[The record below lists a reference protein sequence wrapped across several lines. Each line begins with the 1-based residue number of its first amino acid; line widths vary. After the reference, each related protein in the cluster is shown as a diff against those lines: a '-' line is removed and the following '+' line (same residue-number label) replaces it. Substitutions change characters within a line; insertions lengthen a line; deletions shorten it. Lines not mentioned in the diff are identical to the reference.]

1 MSLALSAAGPASSI
15 DSVVQR
21 LVRGSLPPGSSAQT
35 PFGAFPSRDNVAQAV
50 VALRA
55 ALFPV
60 HFGSDSHSAQGLSEF
75 VRHQLDTGLLALHVE
90 VSRALR
96 MRLGSTSIAP
106 RPAERNAADVLAMF
120 ADALPQIQAL
130 LATDL
135 RAAYESDPAATSP
148 DEALFCYPG
157 VNAVIHH
164 RIAHALQRA
173 GVPVIPRIIAEVAHA
188 DTGIDIHPG
197 AEIGES
203 FFIDHGTG
211 VVIGE
216 TCLLGDRVRIY
227 QGVTLGAKS
236 FPLDERGWAIKGELR
251 HPVVED
257 DVVIYAGATILGRIT
272 IGEGSTIAG
281 NVWLTR
287 SVPARSRVTQANAVS
302 EVFANGS
309 GI

>member
-1 MSLALSAAGPASSI
+1 MSLALSAAGPAGCI
-15 DSVVQR
+15 DGVVQR
-21 LVRGSLPPGSSAQT
+21 LVRGSLPPGSVAQAH
-35 PFGAFPSRDNVAQAV
+35 GAVFPSRDNVAQAV
-50 VALRA
+50 LALRA

-60 HFGSDSHSAQGLSEF
+60 HFGSESASERNLTEF
-75 VRHQLDTGLLALHVE
+75 VQERLNTGLLRLQVE
-90 VSRALR
+90 VSRALS
-96 MRLGSTSIAP
+96 MRIGSESAVRRSADHSALEVLGA
-106 RPAERNAADVLAMF
+106 F
-120 ADALPQIQAL
+120 ADELPTIQAL

-135 RAAYESDPAATSP
+135 RAAYEGDPAATSP
-148 DEALFCYPG
+148 DEALYCYPG

-164 RIAHALQRA
+164 RIAHALHRA
-173 GVPVIPRIIAEVAHA
+173 GAPIIPRIIAEIAHA
-188 DTGIDIHPG
+188 VTGIDIHPG

-216 TCLLGDRVRIY
+216 TCLLGNRVRIY

-236 FPLDERGWAIKGELR
+236 FPLDERGWAVKGELR
-251 HPVVED
+251 HPVVGD

-287 SVPARSRVTQANAVS
+287 SVPPNSRVTQAHVVS